1 MNVPRNPVR
10 VLGTYDREL
19 SRWLWIVK
27 IILAIP
33 HYILLAFL
41 WLAFIVLTIVAF
53 FAVLFTGVYP
63 RKIFDFN
70 LGVLR
75 WSWRVNFYAVA
86 AFGTDKYPPF
96 TLAVVPDYPAHLDI
110 DYPADLPQGWA
121 LIKSWLL
128 GIPHYLIVG
137 LFVGAGIFAS
147 NTTGADQNFS
157 SPPGLIDILVITAG
171 LVLLFVG
178 TYPRPVFDLVMGL
191 DRWVIRVV
199 AYGSFM
205 TSEYPP
211 FRLDAGA
218 GEGDSPTVPT
228 QPTIAQQSTNKE
240 RP

>member
-1 MNVPRNPVR
+1 MNIPRPPVR
-10 VLGTYDREL
+10 VTGTYDPDL
-19 SRWLWIVK
+19 SRWLWLVK

-33 HYILLAFL
+33 HYIVLAFL
-41 WLAFIVLTIVAF
+41 WLAFIILTFVAF
-53 FAVLFTGVYP
+53 VAVLFTGVYP

-75 WSWRVNFYAVA
+75 WSWRVNFYAIA

-96 TLAVVPDYPAHLDI
+96 ALAVVSDYPAHLDI
-110 DYPADLPQGWA
+110 DYPRDLPKGWA

-137 LFVGAGIFAS
+137 VFVGAGIFAS
-147 NTTGADQNFS
+147 NTAGGDQNFS

-171 LVLLFVG
+171 LVLLFAG
-178 TYPRPVFDLVMGL
+178 TYPRPIFDLVMGL

-218 GEGDSPTVPT
+218 RDGDSPTVPNE
-228 QPTIAQQSTNKE
+228 PALAAQTVP
-240 RP
+240 R